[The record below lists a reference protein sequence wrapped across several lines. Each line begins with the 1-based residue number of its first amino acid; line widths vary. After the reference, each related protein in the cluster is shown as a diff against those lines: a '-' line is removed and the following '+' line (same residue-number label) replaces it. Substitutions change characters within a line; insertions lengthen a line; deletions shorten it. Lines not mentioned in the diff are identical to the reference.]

1 MLRVYD
7 DPEYIQCRD
16 DEILTAIG
24 TNRADVPFIALLVSP
39 SVASMAMKMQL
50 LKRKFIV
57 CKSGYVIWQAAKF
70 WYGLN
75 AFSLI
80 ALGIGLT
87 ALQDGAPKMVL
98 TALQK
103 RITGFQEA
111 RKHDK
116 LKTT

>member
-1 MLRVYD
+1 VPRR
-7 DPEYIQCRD
+7 RD
-16 DEILTAIG
+16 SYR
-24 TNRADVPFIALLVSP
+24 NRNQPRRCAFHCVTCKSFNSEHGLENA
-39 SVASMAMKMQL
+39 VAQQIKT
-50 LKRKFIV
+50 FIV

-87 ALQDGAPKMVL
+87 ALQDGALKMVL
-98 TALQK
+98 IALQK
-103 RITGFQEA
+103 RITTFQEA
-111 RKHDK
+111 RKHNK

>member
-1 MLRVYD
+1 MPRRRDPYRNRNQPCRCAFHCATCKFSCSED
-7 DPEYIQCRD
+7 DHEN
-16 DEILTAIG
+16 A
-24 TNRADVPFIALLVSP
+24 
-39 SVASMAMKMQL
+39 VAQTIKTFM
-50 LKRKFIV
+50 V

-103 RITGFQEA
+103 RITTFQEA
-111 RKHDK
+111 RKHNK

>member
-1 MLRVYD
+1 
-7 DPEYIQCRD
+7 
-16 DEILTAIG
+16 
-24 TNRADVPFIALLVSP
+24 
-39 SVASMAMKMQL
+39 MAMKMQL
-50 LKRKFIV
+50 LKKKFIV

-98 TALQK
+98 NALQK
-103 RITGFQEA
+103 RITTFQEA
-111 RKHDK
+111 RKHNK